1 MSNVLKSNRGESPL
15 QFLETARNLELHIA
29 TSFSKFGTKYNFTL
43 IQHIVNLS
51 IEVLDN
57 AKAANSYFPRKDN
70 EHEKQVR
77 IDYVNKAIVAVEKL
91 LSQLEIAMEISY
103 KYRFEI
109 KSTVWEEAGR
119 LCKDELKLLKGLKKR
134 YEEAQ

>member
-29 TSFSKFGTKYNFTL
+29 TSFSKFGKKYNFTL
-43 IQHIVNLS
+43 
-51 IEVLDN
+51 EVLDN